1 MTFMKFAGGVAVL
14 LVLSLQALGQAAVP
28 PAPAETTSP
37 ASNKT
42 APPNGKTKSAS
53 DGPSKTAPKRHKR
66 TPPPPDGA
74 LRKVIVREGG
84 ATEPTAQIVPGIPP
98 EEAARQRQSAEQLL
112 GFTDLQLKP
121 LAERTLDAQ
130 QSETLGQ
137 IRNYITGARSALQE
151 GDVRRASTL
160 AEKAHL
166 LADDL
171 IKQ

>member
-1 MTFMKFAGGVAVL
+1 MKFVGGVAL
-14 LVLSLQALGQAAVP
+14 LLALSFWAWGQAEVP
-28 PAPAETTSP
+28 PTPAETTSP
-37 ASNKT
+37 ASNKA

-53 DGPSKTAPKRHKR
+53 DSPSKTAPKRHKR

-74 LRKVIVREGG
+74 PRKVIVREGG

-98 EEAARQRQSAEQLL
+98 AEAARERQNAEQLL
-112 GFTDLQLKP
+112 DSTDMRLKP
-121 LAERTLDAQ
+121 LTGRTLDERQA
-130 QSETLGQ
+130 ETLGQ
-137 IRNYITGARSALQE
+137 IRNYMTGARSALQE

-171 IKQ
+171 IGR

>member
-1 MTFMKFAGGVAVL
+1 MRFAGGVAVL
-14 LVLSLQALGQAAVP
+14 LVLSFRAWGQTEVP
-28 PAPAETTSP
+28 PAPAETKSP
-37 ASNKT
+37 ASNKA

-53 DGPSKTAPKRHKR
+53 DGPSKTAPKRRKR
-66 TPPPPDGA
+66 AVPSPDGA
-74 LRKVIVREGG
+74 PRKVIVREGG

-98 EEAARQRQSAEQLL
+98 AEAARQRQTAEQLL
-112 GFTDLQLKP
+112 GSTDLHLKP

-137 IRNYITGARSALQE
+137 IRNYMKGARSALQE

-160 AEKAHL
+160 AEKARL